1 MEIISPS
8 SSSNNNSPVLATF
21 LVVLVVLLASSRPAS
36 SQNQQSFTIN
46 PGGAAAARPGGGK
59 GGGGGGGPGSFS
71 DFLTQNVQHYVLSEQ
86 KYAGKVKALDAELSA
101 AEAGAA
107 RYVVSGDG
115 KGKFRTITEAIKAVP
130 EYNKKRVILDIRPGT
145 YK

>member
-1 MEIISPS
+1 M
-8 SSSNNNSPVLATF
+8 
-21 LVVLVVLLASSRPAS
+21 VLVVLLASLRPAS
-36 SQNQQSFTIN
+36 SQNQQSTFTIN
-46 PGGAAAARPGGGK
+46 PGGAAAAAVRPGGGK
-59 GGGGGGGPGSFS
+59 GGGGGGGGPGSFS
-71 DFLTQNVQHYVLSEQ
+71 DFVTQNVQHYVLSEQ

-115 KGKFRTITEAIKAVP
+115 KGKFRTITDAIKAVP

>member
-1 MEIISPS
+1 M
-8 SSSNNNSPVLATF
+8 
-21 LVVLVVLLASSRPAS
+21 
-36 SQNQQSFTIN
+36 
-46 PGGAAAARPGGGK
+46 
-59 GGGGGGGPGSFS
+59 
-71 DFLTQNVQHYVLSEQ
+71 QHYVLSEQ

>member
-46 PGGAAAARPGGGK
+46 PGGGK